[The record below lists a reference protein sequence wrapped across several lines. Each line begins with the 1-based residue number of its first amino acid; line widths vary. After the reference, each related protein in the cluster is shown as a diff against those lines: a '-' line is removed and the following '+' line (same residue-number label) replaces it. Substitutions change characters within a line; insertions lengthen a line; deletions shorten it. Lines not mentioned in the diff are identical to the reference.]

1 MGLKE
6 NYITIYES
14 FYEVVEQDY
23 LLSLRSQFEYSLSLK
38 DINLLFAIQK
48 EKKDFRNYSSLL
60 AKKIGATHSTFS
72 NHLKI
77 LERYKIIRRY
87 RDPSNYKHMLID
99 LDLNGIAYY
108 EILIQFYQGLFEYFK
123 TKFSNLKL
131 LDLIKTIIHISNT
144 FSEEEPK
151 LKKPSIL
158 NIPSFNDIYEAFNRI
173 YFYNFNQENDF
184 LTHYELDIDLT
195 DLKLLTLTYLY
206 EEEGL
211 NQPSTLSEKTSMQ
224 FSTISSIIHQLDKD
238 GFVKRTIGDVDKRK
252 LNIVLET
259 HTKKIVEDYM
269 MFRIHLHEEIK
280 TSVPS
285 KQFELIKKAY
295 QYIKDY
301 TQEYKQKA
309 RQ

>member
-1 MGLKE
+1 MSLKDR
-6 NYITIYES
+6 YLQIYES

-23 LLSLRSQFEYSLSLK
+23 LLSLRSQFEYPLTLK

-48 EKKDFRNYSSLL
+48 EKKASRNYSSLL

-77 LERYKIIRRY
+77 LERAKIIKRY

-99 LDLNGIAYY
+99 LDVNGVAYY
-108 EILIQFYQGLFEYFK
+108 DILIQFYQGLFDFFK
-123 TKFSNLKL
+123 KQFSNLKL
-131 LDLIKTIIHISNT
+131 LELIKTIIHISNT
-144 FSEEEPK
+144 FSEAEPK
-151 LKKPSIL
+151 LNKPTL
-158 NIPSFNDIYEAFNRI
+158 MNIPSFDEIYEAFNRI
-173 YFYNFNQENDF
+173 YFYNFKQENDF
-184 LTHYELDIDLT
+184 LSHYELDIDLT
-195 DLKLLTLTYLY
+195 DLKLLTLTYLF

-238 GFVKRTIGDVDKRK
+238 GFVKRTVGDEDKRK
-252 LNIVLET
+252 LNIVLEP
-259 HTKKIVEDYM
+259 HAIKIVEDYM
-269 MFRIHLHEEIK
+269 SFRIHLHELIK
-280 TSVPS
+280 ASVNS
-285 KQFELIKKAY
+285 KQFELIEKAY

-301 TQEYKQKA
+301 TKEYKNKA